1 VEASFIAAGTT
12 WPAVINAA
20 VLRWFQELSDQGV
33 VITDD
38 HLRVVGWNR
47 WLEARTGRTA
57 ATVVGRLLTEAYPD
71 LVERGLDQLYF
82 DALRGEARIVSQPLH
97 GYLLPIPAD
106 AGGYVPQSA
115 RVAPLS
121 ADAGIVGTI
130 TVIHDVSE
138 RVAAEGEY
146 RAKIAAL
153 EVARETAELALR
165 VKDEFLATLSHEIR
179 TPLNAVLGWAQTA
192 KGREADPTLVAKAL
206 EVIVRNA
213 SAQVTLVEDLLDAA
227 RIATGKMRLDTAPL
241 ALGPVVLAAI
251 DVIRPAAAA
260 KRIAIHVDL
269 DDRAGLVLGDA
280 SRLQQVAWNILSN
293 AVKFTDEGGSVE
305 VLLERQGDEAVL
317 AIIDTGEGIPQE
329 FLPHVFD
336 RFRQGDGSTSRRHGG
351 LGLGLAVVR
360 QIVEMHGGTIALDS
374 AGVGQGTRVTVRL
387 PSCS

>member
-1 VEASFIAAGTT
+1 MAASFIAARPA
-12 WPAVINAA
+12 WPAIINAA

-38 HLRVVGWNR
+38 HLCVVAWNR
-47 WLEARTGRTA
+47 WLEERTGRSA
-57 ATVVGRLLTEAYPD
+57 PTVVGRLLTELYPD
-71 LVERGLDQLYF
+71 LGERGLDQLYV
-82 DALRGEARIVSQPLH
+82 DALRGEARIVSHRLH
-97 GYLLPIPAD
+97 GYLLPMPAD
-106 AGGYVPQSA
+106 AGGFLPQSA

-153 EVARETAELALR
+153 EVAREAAELALR

-213 SAQVTLVEDLLDAA
+213 SAQATLVEDLLDAA
-227 RIATGKMRLDTAPL
+227 RIATGKMRLDTAPI

-260 KRIAIHVDL
+260 KRIAIHADL
-269 DDRAGLVLGDA
+269 DGGAGLVLGDA

-305 VLLERQGDEAVL
+305 VRLERHADEAVL
-317 AIIDTGEGIPQE
+317 TITDTGEGIAPE

-360 QIVEMHGGTIALDS
+360 QIVEMHGGTIAVDS
-374 AGVGQGTRVTVRL
+374 AGVGHGTRVTVRL
-387 PSCS
+387 PSCN

>member
-1 VEASFIAAGTT
+1 MEASFIAGPT

-33 VITDD
+33 LITDD
-38 HLRVVGWNR
+38 HLRVVAWNR
-47 WLEARTGRTA
+47 WLEERTGRSA
-57 ATVVGRLLTEAYPD
+57 PTVVGRLLTELYPD
-71 LVERGLDQLYF
+71 LAERGLDQLYF
-82 DALRGEARIVSQPLH
+82 DALRGEARIVSQSLH
-97 GYLLPIPAD
+97 GYLLPIPSD
-106 AGGYVPQSA
+106 GGGYVPQSA

-121 ADAGIVGTI
+121 ADARIVGTI

-138 RVAAEGEY
+138 RVAAEAEY

-153 EVARETAELALR
+153 EVAREAAELALR

-192 KGREADPTLVAKAL
+192 KGREADATLVAKAL

-213 SAQVTLVEDLLDAA
+213 SAQATLVEDLLDAA
-227 RIATGKMRLDTAPL
+227 RIATGKMRLDTAPI

-269 DDRAGLVLGDA
+269 DGGAGLVLGDA

-305 VLLERQGDEAVL
+305 IRLERYADEAVL
-317 AIIDTGEGIPQE
+317 TIIDTGEGIAPE

-360 QIVEMHGGTIALDS
+360 QIVEMHGGTIAVDS